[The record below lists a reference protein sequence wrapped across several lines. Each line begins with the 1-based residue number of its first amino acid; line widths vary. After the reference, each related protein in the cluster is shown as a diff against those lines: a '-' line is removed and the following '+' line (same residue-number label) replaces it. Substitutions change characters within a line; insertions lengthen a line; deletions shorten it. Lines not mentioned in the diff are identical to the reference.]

1 MRYDICRKKGKLFLM
16 GSQIT
21 SVQKN
26 QEVSA
31 LLCLPNSRIIA
42 GGTTFS
48 PAMHH
53 TLHLIDI
60 SALEGMD
67 GIRQQG
73 PRIVLGPLVTLDA
86 IANSPLVRAYAPAL
100 AESAASV
107 SPDEIR
113 ARGTLGGNLAG
124 QPIGDSASALI
135 AANAKLTIR
144 TDSDYREEMA
154 DRFWGADGQTVLG
167 PDEWISKVTLPIA
180 KEPLTGEAYGKLG
193 TWDDLSASVTA
204 AVRISLSPDN
214 SVIRIRAA
222 MAAGGRKVSR
232 LYPLERKLKGSPAT
246 PDRIEAAAD
255 AIDAPAP
262 VRELLHHIL
271 QRSTAA
277 AEERR
282 AH

>member
-1 MRYDICRKKGKLFLM
+1 M
-16 GSQIT
+16 GSQII
-21 SVQKN
+21 SVQKS

-31 LLCLPNSRIIA
+31 LLSLPNSRIIA

-48 PAMHH
+48 PAMHE
-53 TLHLIDI
+53 TLRLIDI
-60 SALEGMD
+60 SGLEGTD
-67 GIRQQG
+67 GIRQHG
-73 PRIVLGPLVTLDA
+73 PRIVIGPMVTLDA
-86 IANSPLVRAYAPAL
+86 IANSPLIREHAPAL

-144 TDSDYREEMA
+144 TETDYREEMA
-154 DRFWGADGQTVLG
+154 DRFWRPDGRNTLAY
-167 PDEWISKVTLPIA
+167 DEWITQVSIPLA

-193 TWDDLSASVTA
+193 TWDGVTPPITA
-204 AVRISLSPDN
+204 AVRISLSPQN
-214 SVIRIRAA
+214 IVTQIRAA
-222 MAAGGRKVSR
+222 MTTPGPKIIR
-232 LYPLERKLKGSPAT
+232 LYPLERKLKGSPAA
-246 PDRIEAAAD
+246 PDRIRDAAN

-262 VRELLHHIL
+262 LRELLHHIL
-271 QRSTAA
+271 RHSTAA